1 MTLLSGRSFSLNP
14 NAPIFIP
21 FALRNV
27 EDFPPEWWELV
38 KTSPWFR
45 DYWLSQHQE
54 DDFDCIADDL
64 VTTEES
70 LDMEEAEFEAMF
82 LSTEADEK
90 SEGKPTAHKN
100 LIKGESYEMDAK
112 KLLKDLVIPKSRKK
126 KGPKS
131 PVGPAK
137 YNEKPAKCMSPK
149 HTPRFIHQPR

>member
-1 MTLLSGRSFSLNP
+1 MTLLSGRNFTLNP

-27 EDFPPEWWELV
+27 EDFSPEWWELV

-54 DDFDCIADDL
+54 DDFDSITDDL
-64 VTTEES
+64 VTTEEF
-70 LDMEEAEFEAMF
+70 LEAMA
-82 LSTEADEK
+82 LYEADE
-90 SEGKPTAHKN
+90 EPEVKPTAHKI
-100 LIKGESYEMDAK
+100 LTKGASNEMDAK
-112 KLLKDLVIPKSRKK
+112 KLLKDLVIPNSPKN

-131 PVGPAK
+131 PIGPAK